1 MAGLTQR
8 CDRGPSAPWGLA
20 AKIRNGRSAAGGTG
34 KKTRVGDI
42 LDAYRPMK
50 RALCFFSW
58 LALNFPLVAQPI
70 TADLVKGL
78 EVRNLSGIFTSGRI
92 ADIAVDPK
100 NRSTWYIATASGG
113 LWKTTNRGLNF
124 QPIFED
130 QGSYSL
136 GVVVVDPKNSDL
148 VWLGT
153 GENQAQRA
161 IGYGDGVYKSTDAG
175 RTWKKAGLPNS
186 EHVAKIVIDPRNSNT
201 VFVAAQGP
209 LFSPGGDRGVYKTTD
224 GGATWKAVLTVS
236 ENTGATD
243 LDFDPRN
250 PDVMY
255 AATYQRRRNVSVIVA
270 GGPESAIYKTTDAG
284 AHWTKLQEGL
294 PTADMGRIALAVS
307 PQKPDTVYTLIS
319 LAHNMSYFY
328 RSDDAGAHWTKT
340 CDLVARAALQDPE
353 YYGEIFADPFQYDR
367 VWIMDTV
374 VRVTPDGGKTIT
386 PAGFQVHAD
395 NHALVFDPA
404 DPNHFLEGND
414 GGLYESYD
422 HGRSWRHFNNIPVTQ
437 FYRVSTDNGLPFYN
451 IYGGSQ
457 DNGSQGV
464 PSRTQNR
471 VGIRASD
478 WLNTGGGDGFQ
489 SRADYA
495 DPDTVYSCSQQI
507 NCVRLDLKTGVSQ
520 SIRPNFTSAEVGATS
535 VPAGEGGRGGGGG
548 GGGGGRGGRGLGLR
562 DRWDIPFIISPH
574 SHTRLYIFGNHL
586 MRSDDRG
593 DTWKML
599 SGDLTRNIDRE
610 TVPVMGK
617 VWGPDAVGK
626 NLFTD
631 SYGTGTS
638 IAESP
643 LKEGLLILGTDDGL
657 IQISEDSGATWRKI
671 DKFPGIPDLTYVSG
685 VFPSPHNVNTI
696 FVTFNDFHRGNFKP
710 YVLKTTDL
718 GRTWHSVAGDLPD
731 RDPVWN
737 VIQDPENAEL
747 LFAGTEFGMSFSVDG
762 GAHWVRIKGGMP
774 TISIRALEIQRRESD
789 LVAASFGRGFF
800 VLDDIS
806 ALRHL
811 TPQTLA
817 QEGTL
822 FPVGRPAR
830 SFSEIGYYNAANEPT
845 NPNPPAGALLT
856 YYLRDNAQG
865 DARVVITVT
874 DSAGKQVRQI
884 DAVNQAGLHRT
895 PWDLREAGQGG
906 RGRGGPPADDAAVEP
921 PNGAAAAAQPAGRD
935 GAGGGGGGRGGRGGP
950 LVKPGTYTV
959 QLGKQVNGTV
969 TPLGEARKVEVVP
982 LEPSNR

>member
-1 MAGLTQR
+1 
-8 CDRGPSAPWGLA
+8 
-20 AKIRNGRSAAGGTG
+20 
-34 KKTRVGDI
+34 
-42 LDAYRPMK
+42 MK
-50 RALCFFSW
+50 RASW
-58 LALNFPLVAQPI
+58 IAFPIALASFGLLLAQQSSAPQLN
-70 TADLVKGL
+70 ADLVKGL
-78 EVRNLSGIFTSGRI
+78 ELRNVAGIFSSGRI

-124 QPIFED
+124 SPIFD
-130 QGSYSL
+130 DGGSYSL
-136 GVVVVDPKNSDL
+136 GTVVVDPRNSD
-148 VWLGT
+148 VIWLGT

-161 IGYGDGVYKSTDAG
+161 IGYGDGIYKSTDAG
-175 RTWKKAGLPNS
+175 RTWKRMGLPNS
-186 EHVAKIVIDPRNSNT
+186 EHIQKIIVDPRNSNT

-209 LFSPGGDRGVYKTTD
+209 LFSPGGDRGIYKTTD
-224 GGATWKAVLTVS
+224 GGAIWKPILTVS

-255 AATYQRRRNVSVIVA
+255 ASTWQRRRNTSVIVA
-270 GGPESAIYKTTDAG
+270 GGPESAIFKTTDAG
-284 AHWTKLQEGL
+284 AHWNKLTEGL
-294 PTADMGRIALAVS
+294 PVVDTGRIALAVS
-307 PQKPDTVYTLIS
+307 PQKPDTVYALIS
-319 LAHNMSYFY
+319 LAHNMSYFF

-340 CDLVARAALQDPE
+340 YDLTERAALQDPE
-353 YYGEIFADPFQYDR
+353 YYGEIYPDPSQYDR
-367 VWIMDTV
+367 VYIMDTI

-395 NHALVFDPA
+395 NHALVFDPT

-422 HGRSWRHFNNIPVTQ
+422 HGHTYRHFTNIPVTQ
-437 FYRVSTDNGLPFYN
+437 FYRVSVDNGLPFYN
-451 IYGGSQ
+451 IYGGAQ

-464 PSRTQNR
+464 PSRTLNR

-478 WLNTGGGDGFQ
+478 WMNTGGGDGFQ

-495 DPDTVYSCSQQI
+495 DPDTVYTCSQQI
-507 NCVRLDLKTGVSQ
+507 NCVRLDLKTGVSV
-520 SIRPNFTSAEVGATS
+520 SIRPNFATTEVGAMS
-535 VPAGEGGRGGGGG
+535 VPAGAGRGGG
-548 GGGGGRGGRGLGLR
+548 GGGGGRGGRGNGLR

-593 DTWKML
+593 TTWKML
-599 SGDLTRNIDRE
+599 SGDLTRDIDRD

-643 LKEGLLILGTDDGL
+643 LKEGLLVLGTDDGL
-657 IQISEDSGATWRKI
+657 IQITEDGGATWRKI
-671 DKFPGIPDLTYVSG
+671 EKFPGIPDLTYVSG
-685 VFPSPHNVNTI
+685 VFPSPHNANTI
-696 FVTFNDFHRGNFKP
+696 FVTFNDFHRGNFRP
-710 YVLKTTDL
+710 YILKTTDL
-718 GRTWHSVAGDLPD
+718 GRTWNSVAGDLPD
-731 RDPVWN
+731 RDPVWC
-737 VIQDPENAEL
+737 VVQDNENPNL
-747 LFAGTEFGMSFSVDG
+747 LFTGTEFGMSFSVDG
-762 GAHWVRIKGGMP
+762 GAHWVKLQGGMP
-774 TISIRALEIQRRESD
+774 TITIRALEIQKRESD

-811 TPQTLA
+811 APQILS

-830 SFSEIGYYNAANEPT
+830 SFNEIGYYNAGVEPSSS
-845 NPNPPAGALLT
+845 NPPVGALLT
-856 YYLRDNAQG
+856 YYLRDNAQTG
-865 DARVVITVT
+865 ARTVITVT
-874 DSAGKQVRQI
+874 DSTGKQVRQI
-884 DAVNQAGLHRT
+884 DASNQAGLHRT
-895 PWDLREAGQGG
+895 PWDLREAGAQGGGG
-906 RGRGGPPADDAAVEP
+906 RGRGAQADAVEP
-921 PNGAAAAAQPAGRD
+921 PGDEPPAAQPAGRG
-935 GAGGGGGGRGGRGGP
+935 GAAAGRGGRGGAAAGGGGGGGGGGRGGRGGP
-950 LVKPGTYTV
+950 LVAAGTYTV
-959 QLGKQVNGTV
+959 QLGRLVNGTV
-969 TPLGEARKVEVVP
+969 TPLGEAQKVQVVP

>member
-1 MAGLTQR
+1 MGERLDQA
-8 CDRGPSAPWGLA
+8 PSALLGPA
-20 AKIRNGRSAAGGTG
+20 ARPAAAQREE
-34 KKTRVGDI
+34 RVWAIYWTPID
-42 LDAYRPMK
+42 MK
-50 RALCFFSW
+50 RALCLFSLLSMASPL
-58 LALNFPLVAQPI
+58 LAQL

-78 EVRNLSGIFTSGRI
+78 EVRNLAGIFTSGRI

-113 LWKTTNRGLNF
+113 LWKTANRGLNF
-124 QPIFED
+124 QPVFDD

-136 GVVVVDPKNSDL
+136 GVVVVDPKNSD
-148 VWLGT
+148 VIWLGT

-175 RTWKKAGLPNS
+175 HTWKKVGLPNS
-186 EHVAKIVIDPRNSNT
+186 EHVAKIIIDPRNSNT

-255 AATYQRRRNVSVIVA
+255 AATYQRRRNTSVIVA

-284 AHWTKLQEGL
+284 AHWTKLKEGL
-294 PTADMGRIALAVS
+294 PTVDMGRIALTVS
-307 PQKPDTVYTLIS
+307 LQKPDTVYALIS

-340 CDLVARAALQDPE
+340 YDLVERAALQDPE

-374 VRVTPDGGKTIT
+374 VRVTPDGGKTIA

-395 NHALVFDPA
+395 NHALVFDPT

-422 HGRSWRHFNNIPVTQ
+422 HGHTWRHFTNIPVTQ

-451 IYGGSQ
+451 IYGGAQ
-457 DNGSQGV
+457 DNGSQGT

-478 WLNTGGGDGFQ
+478 WMNTGGGDGFQ

-507 NCVRLDLKTGVSQ
+507 NCVRLDLKTGVNV
-520 SIRPNFTSAEVGATS
+520 SIRPNFTSAEVGAMS
-535 VPAGEGGRGGGGG
+535 VPAVTGGR
-548 GGGGGRGGRGLGLR
+548 GGGGRGGRGLGLR

-599 SGDLTRNIDRE
+599 SADLTRNIDRE

-643 LKEGLLILGTDDGL
+643 VKEGLLILGTDDGL
-657 IQISEDSGATWRKI
+657 IQISEDGGSTWRKI

-685 VFPSPHNVNTI
+685 VFPSPHDANTI
-696 FVTFNDFHRGNFKP
+696 FATFNDFHRGNFKP

-718 GRTWHSVAGDLPD
+718 GRTWHSIAGDLPD
-731 RDPVWN
+731 RDPVWT
-737 VIQDPENAEL
+737 VIQDPEKADL
-747 LFAGTEFGMSFSVDG
+747 LFAGTEFGMSFSMDG

-774 TISIRALEIQRRESD
+774 TINIRALEIQRRESD

-811 TPQTLA
+811 TAQTLT

-830 SFSEIGYYNAANEPT
+830 TFSEIGYYNAAGELT
-845 NPNPPAGALLT
+845 DPNPPMGALLT

-865 DARVVITVT
+865 GTRVVITVT

-884 DAVNQAGLHRT
+884 DAANQAGLHRT
-895 PWDLREAGQGG
+895 PWDLREQGPAGQGG

-921 PNGAAAAAQPAGRD
+921 PNGDAAAAQPAGR
-935 GAGGGGGGRGGRGGP
+935 GGRGGRGGP

-959 QLGKQVNGTV
+959 QLGKLVNGTV